1 MPISPTTY
9 WMNQIVLSW
18 WNYLWFLLLRQ
29 LPKRN
34 VRKVTKIVSFSLIYF
49 CFSYYFFTFKSNEE
63 RVLVQHHLL
72 LFSKLHSLIIVSVF
86 MLLAIFYFFLII
98 KGLKIIAVTKFSL
111 QEAKSFSTWL
121 LQRQGAFAQNRER
134 WQIELSTSV
143 MERQRLLKLVLGP
156 EEEGCLGQILRV
168 AEAKPRG
175 TAAFP
180 GGTLVGA
187 AAGPEQAGGGRRC
200 EALPVS
206 AAVRGHRV
214 LLPFLGDSP
223 SSFLSSRGRCC
234 SGQEV
239 LDLEGGGL
247 RPKKKAPLPR
257 RERRPRVTAVRWCR
271 SISGYS
277 SWGDNGGLCEMLRCN
292 VLFFTEMWLPRAF
305 RKGAPL
311 TIPKLGYFQCRWL
324 SVVSVSPENKNYFE
338 PSA

>member
-1 MPISPTTY
+1 M
-9 WMNQIVLSW
+9 
-18 WNYLWFLLLRQ
+18 
-29 LPKRN
+29 
-34 VRKVTKIVSFSLIYF
+34 
-49 CFSYYFFTFKSNEE
+49 
-63 RVLVQHHLL
+63 LVQHHLL

-111 QEAKSFSTWL
+111 KEAKSFSTWL

-206 AAVRGHRV
+206 AAVLAFCSRSSGTARA
-214 LLPFLGDSP
+214 P
-223 SSFLSSRGRCC
+223 SSPPVADAARGRRCWISREGGCVLRRKPRCPGGNGGPASRRCGGAGASQDIPRGEITVGSVKC
-234 SGQEV
+234 SG
-239 LDLEGGGL
+239 
-247 RPKKKAPLPR
+247 
-257 RERRPRVTAVRWCR
+257 VTF
-271 SISGYS
+271 YS
-277 SWGDNGGLCEMLRCN
+277 SQKFD
-292 VLFFTEMWLPRAF
+292 FPRAF
-305 RKGAPL
+305 RNGAPL